1 MQRRRRKGNTLS
13 ARCKLPD
20 VVAVQVLYQLC
31 MRRVMVIVLRDEH
44 HFKLRPCRPQV
55 DHLTKF
61 VMGDGATPDADE
73 QAQEQRRGNRR
84 DTWAP
89 GVMGAAHGSS

>member
-1 MQRRRRKGNTLS
+1 MAEGVASGDDKQSR
-13 ARCKLPD
+13 
-20 VVAVQVLYQLC
+20 VVECAPC
-31 MRRVMVIVLRDEH
+31 SNISPPTDNFEH
-44 HFKLRPCRPQV
+44 ILQV

-61 VMGDGATPDADE
+61 VMAEGAASDADE

-89 GVMGAAHGSS
+89 GVMGADCLGFSVVGVMPHWLQCPL